1 MNKKE
6 LLNAEIQL
14 LAIFASLILGIG
26 AAIGYI
32 FSIAKLESNI
42 LLMLLSGSLILSFV
56 FICFIAINSYI
67 RIIKILNQFRS

>member
-14 LAIFASLILGIG
+14 LAIFVSLILGIG